1 MSDFCDLGV
10 AGKFALPSF
19 LSSCVCTEASLGS
32 RDAVPRTEAVG
43 MFLMPGGH
51 FLIEIAV

>member
-19 LSSCVCTEASLGS
+19 LSSCVRTEASLGS